1 VRYEPFHLERKR
13 FGAASRGA
21 LVAYA
26 RALWDNGGGLV
37 GWKEMFHEDES
48 CARLLAPSTD
58 APFPLLL
65 RELDVKVV
73 VLARN
78 NLVAQ
83 SVSALYA
90 AHAAAHVEAAAP
102 SACTSLSVWVGNCSV
117 RPPPLALGLRR
128 LHAKMRVFSD
138 MGRRHARFVSRARLS
153 ALRVTFESLMTRGRP
168 TLRAVCA
175 WVNAGA
181 ACSEELLRAL
191 PLRRQSDGEY
201 ARALAKRVENVDLLA
216 AAFADTCFAEQ
227 FAVAYPRQP
236 CASRPWAREWD

>member
-1 VRYEPFHLERKR
+1 M
-13 FGAASRGA
+13 A
-21 LVAYA
+21 
-26 RALWDNGGGLV
+26 
-37 GWKEMFHEDES
+37 
-48 CARLLAPSTD
+48 
-58 APFPLLL
+58 
-65 RELDVKVV
+65 
-73 VLARN
+73 
-78 NLVAQ
+78 
-83 SVSALYA
+83 
-90 AHAAAHVEAAAP
+90 
-102 SACTSLSVWVGNCSV
+102 
-117 RPPPLALGLRR
+117 PPLQLVTFLRNTSFTDQR
-128 LHAKMRVFSD
+128 SGSGHM
-138 MGRRHARFVSRARLS
+138 
-153 ALRVTFESLMTRGRP
+153 RVTFESLMTRGRP

>member
-1 VRYEPFHLERKR
+1 
-13 FGAASRGA
+13 
-21 LVAYA
+21 
-26 RALWDNGGGLV
+26 
-37 GWKEMFHEDES
+37 M
-48 CARLLAPSTD
+48 
-58 APFPLLL
+58 
-65 RELDVKVV
+65 
-73 VLARN
+73 
-78 NLVAQ
+78 
-83 SVSALYA
+83 
-90 AHAAAHVEAAAP
+90 
-102 SACTSLSVWVGNCSV
+102 
-117 RPPPLALGLRR
+117 
-128 LHAKMRVFSD
+128 
-138 MGRRHARFVSRARLS
+138 
-153 ALRVTFESLMTRGRP
+153 RVTFESLMTRGRP

>member
-1 VRYEPFHLERKR
+1 ML
-13 FGAASRGA
+13 S
-21 LVAYA
+21 YA
-26 RALWDNGGGLV
+26 RALWDDNGLV